1 MKTDLE
7 LTNDILAELAYEPS
21 VNAADIGVSVKE
33 GMVSLN
39 GSVNSYAAKLAV
51 AHGAKRVAGVKGVTD
66 EVVVHLPD
74 FYRRTDDEIAA
85 AAAKSLDSIIAVP
98 TGAVSAM
105 VRDGWLTLEGIV
117 EGLYQKNAAEEAV
130 QNVPG
135 VKGII
140 NLIIIRPT
148 QLISSDVN
156 AVIKAAFERN
166 AQLDA
171 RKIQVETSGDKVV
184 LRGTVGNCLE
194 REEAER
200 AARSVSGVSEVENN
214 IIIHMW

>member
-74 FYRRTDDEIAA
+74 FYRRTDDEVAA
-85 AAAKSLDSIIAVP
+85 AAAKSIDSIIGVP
-98 TGAVSAM
+98 NGAVSVM

-130 QNVPG
+130 QNLPG

-140 NLIIIRPT
+140 NLIIIRPM
-148 QLISSDVN
+148 QLISSEVN

-184 LRGTVGNCLE
+184 LRGTVGNRLE

-214 IIIHMW
+214 IIIHLW

>member
-7 LTNDILAELAYEPS
+7 LKNDIVAELAYEPS

-74 FYRRTDDEIAA
+74 FYRRTDDEVAA
-85 AAAKSLDSIIAVP
+85 AAAKSIDSIIGVP
-98 TGAVSAM
+98 NGAVSVM

-130 QNVPG
+130 QNLPG

-140 NLIIIRPT
+140 NLIIIRPM
-148 QLISSDVN
+148 QLISSEVN

-184 LRGTVGNCLE
+184 LRGTVGNRLE

-214 IIIHMW
+214 IIIHLW